1 MLPINI
7 IDELIKLAH
16 HRIDYLRIDLNDKN
30 INIDRWDDGYHSGY
44 IAAMHKYINDLV
56 YLKNRLININLDDDD
71 V

>member
-7 IDELIKLAH
+7 IDELIEFAH
-16 HRIDYLRIDLNDKN
+16 HRIDYLRIDKNDKN
-30 INIDRWDDGYHSGY
+30 INNLWDDGYHSGY

>member
-7 IDELIKLAH
+7 IDELIKFAH
-16 HRIDYLRIDLNDKN
+16 HRIDYLRIDLNNKN
-30 INIDRWDDGYHSGY
+30 INIDRWDDEYHSGY

-56 YLKNRLININLDDDD
+56 YLKNRLININIDDDD

>member
-1 MLPINI
+1 MDQIKI
-7 IDELIKLAH
+7 IDELIKFAH
-16 HRIDYLRIDLNDKN
+16 HRIDYLRIGLYDKN

-44 IAAMHKYINDLV
+44 IAAMNKYINDLV

>member
-1 MLPINI
+1 MLPIDTIN
-7 IDELIKLAH
+7 ELIKFAH

-30 INIDRWDDGYHSGY
+30 INVDRWDDGYHSGY

-56 YLKNRLININLDDDD
+56 YLKNRLINTNLDDDD

>member
-7 IDELIKLAH
+7 IDELIKFAH

-44 IAAMHKYINDLV
+44 IAAMNKYINDLV
-56 YLKNRLININLDDDD
+56 YLKNRINNINLDDDD

>member
-7 IDELIKLAH
+7 IDELIKFAH
-16 HRIDYLRIDLNDKN
+16 HRIDYLRMDLNNKN

-56 YLKNRLININLDDDD
+56 YLKNRLININIDDDD